1 MKKNLTILLFVLFL
15 SKFLAQPLTL
25 TVNSSSG
32 VFSLTCS
39 VPSITLYPVTNY
51 TAGIVVYTLNANTYT
66 SIGSSFNINS
76 PGNYTITA
84 FVSNNLNVT
93 QTLSIGMNT
102 IAPTSTVSPLL
113 QFISCINPAVQTIT
127 ATCNPIINVSHEFR
141 SPLGGTMT
149 INAPTA
155 FYNPGPGTY
164 THVLINL
171 TNGCF
176 VSKTFTISSASGFP
190 TYSISSPQNFSMGC
204 STKSVVNIYLINGVT
219 SPLGGILNYSLST
232 ITNTAISQ
240 NHFTLTTSGNYTVT
254 GKDFNTGCETK
265 IPISITLNTLIPTFN
280 LSIPTQILD
289 CNLTQTILQAI
300 NTSSNNNYSWNPGNI
315 LNPSILVLSTNITSN
330 TLIANYT
337 LTVKD
342 NYNYCETSTVIPI
355 YQNLLPPNTSI
366 GTASGGL
373 LAITTCTNSS
383 IIIVNQSTTSIPSG
397 GIFNN
402 SLAVVGI
409 LWNGPPPQTPASNTN
424 TYIANVPG
432 IYSLTAKDL
441 NNGCVA
447 TKTINVLDNRVF
459 PSVNNPIGPNPF
471 CLDVPTQTIGIYPII
486 TGNSTGFNY
495 YWSAPPLASAPA
507 VTSPTLTTNMI
518 GNYTVMVTDP
528 SNGCQSTGTVS
539 VIVCIGITSTIKDQS
554 IKIYPN
560 PSHDKITL
568 KHNLSIPHAVLEIY
582 NELGQLIEKQSV
594 LNSSIDIDLTHQKNG
609 MYLFKFLDQDKLI
622 YQTKL
627 LKE

>member
-113 QFISCINPAVQTIT
+113 QSISCINPAVQTIT

-141 SPLGGTMT
+141 SPFGGTMT

-240 NHFTLTTSGNYTVT
+240 NHFTLTTPGNYTVT
-254 GKDFNTGCETK
+254 GKDSNTGCETK
-265 IPISITLNTLIPTFN
+265 IPISISLNTLNPTFN

-289 CNLTQTILQAI
+289 CNLSQTILQAI

-315 LNPSILVLSTNITSN
+315 LNPSI
-330 TLIANYT
+330 
-337 LTVKD
+337 
-342 NYNYCETSTVIPI
+342 
-355 YQNLLPPNTSI
+355 
-366 GTASGGL
+366 
-373 LAITTCTNSS
+373 
-383 IIIVNQSTTSIPSG
+383 
-397 GIFNN
+397 
-402 SLAVVGI
+402 
-409 LWNGPPPQTPASNTN
+409 
-424 TYIANVPG
+424 
-432 IYSLTAKDL
+432 
-441 NNGCVA
+441 
-447 TKTINVLDNRVF
+447 
-459 PSVNNPIGPNPF
+459 
-471 CLDVPTQTIGIYPII
+471 
-486 TGNSTGFNY
+486 
-495 YWSAPPLASAPA
+495 
-507 VTSPTLTTNMI
+507 
-518 GNYTVMVTDP
+518 
-528 SNGCQSTGTVS
+528 
-539 VIVCIGITSTIKDQS
+539 
-554 IKIYPN
+554 
-560 PSHDKITL
+560 
-568 KHNLSIPHAVLEIY
+568 
-582 NELGQLIEKQSV
+582 
-594 LNSSIDIDLTHQKNG
+594 
-609 MYLFKFLDQDKLI
+609 
-622 YQTKL
+622 
-627 LKE
+627 

>member
-113 QFISCINPAVQTIT
+113 QSISCINPAVQTIT

-204 STKSVVNIYLINGVT
+204 STKSVVNIYLINGLT

-254 GKDFNTGCETK
+254 GKDSNTGCETK
-265 IPISITLNTLIPTFN
+265 IPISITLNTLSPTFN

-289 CNLTQTILQAI
+289 CNLSQTILQAI

-397 GIFNN
+397 GFFNN

-432 IYSLTAKDL
+432 VYSLTAKDL

-447 TKTINVLDNRVF
+447 TKTINVLDNRIF

-471 CLDVPTQTIGIYPII
+471 CLDVPTLTIGIYPII

>member
-1 MKKNLTILLFVLFL
+1 
-15 SKFLAQPLTL
+15 
-25 TVNSSSG
+25 
-32 VFSLTCS
+32 
-39 VPSITLYPVTNY
+39 
-51 TAGIVVYTLNANTYT
+51 
-66 SIGSSFNINS
+66 
-76 PGNYTITA
+76 
-84 FVSNNLNVT
+84 
-93 QTLSIGMNT
+93 
-102 IAPTSTVSPLL
+102 
-113 QFISCINPAVQTIT
+113 
-127 ATCNPIINVSHEFR
+127 
-141 SPLGGTMT
+141 
-149 INAPTA
+149 
-155 FYNPGPGTY
+155 
-164 THVLINL
+164 
-171 TNGCF
+171 
-176 VSKTFTISSASGFP
+176 
-190 TYSISSPQNFSMGC
+190 
-204 STKSVVNIYLINGVT
+204 
-219 SPLGGILNYSLST
+219 
-232 ITNTAISQ
+232 
-240 NHFTLTTSGNYTVT
+240 
-254 GKDFNTGCETK
+254 
-265 IPISITLNTLIPTFN
+265 
-280 LSIPTQILD
+280 
-289 CNLTQTILQAI
+289 
-300 NTSSNNNYSWNPGNI
+300 
-315 LNPSILVLSTNITSN
+315 
-330 TLIANYT
+330 
-337 LTVKD
+337 
-342 NYNYCETSTVIPI
+342 
-355 YQNLLPPNTSI
+355 LLPPNTSI

-383 IIIVNQSTTSIPSG
+383 IIIVNQSTTNIPSG
-397 GIFNN
+397 GFFNN

-432 IYSLTAKDL
+432 VYSLTAKDL

-471 CLDVPTQTIGIYPII
+471 CLDVPTLTIGIYPII

-507 VTSPTLTTNMI
+507 ITSPTLTTNMI

-539 VIVCIGITSTIKDQS
+539 VIVCIGITNTIKDQS

-560 PSHDKITL
+560 PSHGKITL
-568 KHNLSIPHAVLEIY
+568 KHNLSIPHAFLEIY

>member
-113 QFISCINPAVQTIT
+113 QSISCINPAVQTIT

-141 SPLGGTMT
+141 SPFGGTMT

-240 NHFTLTTSGNYTVT
+240 NHFTLTTPGNYTVT
-254 GKDFNTGCETK
+254 GKDSNTGCETK
-265 IPISITLNTLIPTFN
+265 IPISISLNTLNPTFN

-289 CNLTQTILQAI
+289 CNLSQTILQAI

-397 GIFNN
+397 GFFNN

-409 LWNGPPPQTPASNTN
+409 LWNGPTPQTPASNTN

-432 IYSLTAKDL
+432 VYSLTAKDL

-447 TKTINVLDNRVF
+447 TKTINVLDNRIF

-471 CLDVPTQTIGIYPII
+471 CLDVPTLTIGIYPII

>member
-51 TAGIVVYTLNANTYT
+51 TGGIVVYTLNANTYT

-113 QFISCINPAVQTIT
+113 QSISCINPAVQTIT

-149 INAPTA
+149 INTPTA

-176 VSKTFTISSASGFP
+176 VSKTFSITSASGFP

-254 GKDFNTGCETK
+254 GKDSNTGCETK
-265 IPISITLNTLIPTFN
+265 IPISISLNTLSPTFN

-289 CNLTQTILQAI
+289 CNTSQTILQAI

-315 LNPSILVLSTNITSN
+315 LNPSILVLTTNITSN

-424 TYIANVPG
+424 TYIANVAG
-432 IYSLTAKDL
+432 VYSLTAKDL

-539 VIVCIGITSTIKDQS
+539 VIVCIGISNTIKDQS

-560 PSHDKITL
+560 PSHGKITL
-568 KHNLSIPHAVLEIY
+568 KHNLSMPHAFLEIY
-582 NELGQLIEKQSV
+582 NGLGQLIEKQSV

-609 MYLFKFLDQDKLI
+609 MYLLKFLDQDKLI